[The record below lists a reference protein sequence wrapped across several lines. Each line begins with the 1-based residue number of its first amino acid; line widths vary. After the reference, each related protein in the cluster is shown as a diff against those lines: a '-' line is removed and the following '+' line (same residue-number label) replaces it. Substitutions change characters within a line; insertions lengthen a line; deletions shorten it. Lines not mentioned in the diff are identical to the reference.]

1 MRRKL
6 LAGLLACVML
16 FGSLPATAL
25 AEGETAVAKINET
38 TYETLDEAVAHAED
52 GAIIELLGDAETES
66 GFGIKGQTLTVHG
79 NYHKITFTG
88 KTIYL
93 AKDGDVPAILN
104 FEDCVID
111 MTQTVGT
118 PAIAGESYPWSA
130 IVLNWDCQ
138 LNLKNSELKMDGSSY
153 KGSTACYMHPGAG
166 MTLTDSTMTAE
177 NYAGNGFSTD
187 DGNYDVSVTLDNS
200 SMTLNKNRTGFNS
213 NYVVTAKNQS
223 YLSVTNSRG
232 HGSNGADYFIDN
244 STVLYDRNGS
254 HGMSA
259 RNVILTNGAD
269 VTSSHNAYY
278 GVCVSG
284 SGDFLV
290 DGTSSLTAN
299 HNGYAGL
306 RLKESE
312 TKTGVV
318 ESGASVVIDGNAS
331 DGFYNERTAA
341 FAEGSYLEIMNNH
354 DSGKG
359 GGIYNTGDLTL
370 PSDAQV
376 YNNHADKAGDDIY
389 N

>member
-1 MRRKL
+1 MVERCVAVPLAVGLAAVPGRTSLESVGLFPGRATVKTVTQRNLYKEENSNMRRKL

-16 FGSLPATAL
+16 FGLLPATAL

-38 TYETLDEAVAHAED
+38 TYETLDEAVRAAAD
-52 GAIIELLGDAETES
+52 GAIIELLVDAETEA

-79 NYHKITFTG
+79 NHHKITFTG

-93 AKDGDVPAILN
+93 AKDGNVPAILN
-104 FEDCVID
+104 FENCVID

-153 KGSTACYMHPGAG
+153 KGNTACYMHSGAG

-187 DGNYDVSVTLDNS
+187 DGNYDVGVTLDNS

-223 YLSVTNSRG
+223 YLTVTNSRG
-232 HGSNGADYFIDN
+232 HGSNGADYFIDD
-244 STVLYDRNGS
+244 STVFYDGNGS

-269 VTSSHNAYY
+269 VTSSHN
-278 GVCVSG
+278 
-284 SGDFLV
+284 
-290 DGTSSLTAN
+290 T
-299 HNGYAGL
+299 L
-306 RLKESE
+306 RRL
-312 TKTGVV
+312 
-318 ESGASVVIDGNAS
+318 
-331 DGFYNERTAA
+331 R
-341 FAEGSYLEIMNNH
+341 
-354 DSGKG
+354 
-359 GGIYNTGDLTL
+359 
-370 PSDAQV
+370 QRQR
-376 YNNHADKAGDDIY
+376 
-389 N
+389 